1 MEDPDYR
8 NFHVLVVD
16 DEPDNLD
23 AFRFSFRKAFQIS
36 YAESG
41 LQALDLLDRL
51 DAAVIVSDQRMPKM
65 HGIDFLRRAKERR
78 PDVFAVLLTA
88 YADLAVL
95 ADALNS
101 GAVDRYIQKP
111 WDSKELTAI
120 IRQGIRNFATVRENK
135 RLREQ
140 VAQYAGY
147 LEREQR
153 DPMDYGVL
161 AGESESMKLVAR
173 QIEQVAPSASPV
185 LLEAPIGSEQEIVAR
200 AIHVGSP
207 REERPFV
214 RVTCPAF
221 PGDALERELFGYRR
235 GAVPQAFDDR
245 AGRVELAD
253 GGTLF
258 LESMVAPPPSLQSR
272 LLRLLDEGV
281 TERVGST
288 ESQQVDV
295 RLVVSTSEELVRAW
309 SSQEV
314 LPQLLSRLDVVT
326 IRLPPL
332 SERREDIPTLA
343 VHYLRKYARR
353 NPRAASRLSES
364 ALEVLR
370 RADLPG
376 NAREL
381 ENVIERAAVL
391 APGEEIQ
398 PEHLAFRAGLY
409 VTNPRQSERDAVSSP
424 TPASE
429 PTQALPAR
437 LDEVE
442 RRELLAALERC
453 AGNKAEVARLL
464 GIQRTTLYYRLKR
477 LGIDS

>member
-1 MEDPDYR
+1 MEEIDYK

-41 LQALDLLDRL
+41 PQALDLLDRL

-65 HGIDFLRRAKERR
+65 NGIDFLRRAKERR

-153 DPMDYGVL
+153 DPIDYGVL
-161 AGESESMKLVAR
+161 TGESESMRLVAR
-173 QIEQVAPSASPV
+173 QIEQIAPSSSPV
-185 LLEAPIGSEQEIVAR
+185 LLEAPLGSEQEIVAR

-235 GAVPQAFDDR
+235 GAFPQAFDDR

-258 LESMVAPPPSLQSR
+258 LESMAPPPTALQSR

-281 TERVGST
+281 TERIGST
-288 ESQQVDV
+288 EGQRVDV
-295 RLVVSTSEELVRAW
+295 RLIVSTPEELPRAW
-309 SSQEV
+309 GSRDV

-332 SERREDIPTLA
+332 SERREDVPTLA

-353 NPRAASRLSES
+353 NPRAASRLSEA

-370 RADLPG
+370 RADFPG

-391 APGEEIQ
+391 APGEEIE
-398 PEHLAFRAGLY
+398 PEHLAFRTGRY
-409 VTNPRQSERDAVSSP
+409 VTAQPDPSGVASAS
-424 TPASE
+424 TSTSE
-429 PTQALPAR
+429 PAQALPAR

>member
-1 MEDPDYR
+1 MEDLDYQ

-16 DEPDNLD
+16 DESDNLD
-23 AFRFSFRKAFQIS
+23 AFRFSFRKAFRIS

-41 LQALDLLDRL
+41 PSALDLLDRL

-65 HGIDFLRRAKERR
+65 NGIDFLRRAKERR

-140 VAQYAGY
+140 IAQYAGY

-153 DPMDYGVL
+153 DPIDYGVL
-161 AGESESMKLVAR
+161 TGESEAMKLVAR
-173 QIEQVAPSASPV
+173 QIDQIAPSASPV
-185 LLEAPIGSEQEIVAR
+185 LLEAPLGSEQEIVAR

-235 GAVPQAFDDR
+235 GAFPQAFGDR

-258 LESMVAPPPSLQSR
+258 LESMTAPPPALQSR

-288 ESQQVDV
+288 DGQRVDV
-295 RLVVSTSEELVRAW
+295 RLIVSTTEAW
-309 SSQEV
+309 GSQEV

-332 SERREDIPTLA
+332 SSRREDIPTLA

-353 NPRAASRLSES
+353 NPRAASRLSEA

-398 PEHLAFRAGLY
+398 PEHLAFRAGRY
-409 VTNPRQSERDAVSSP
+409 VTAPPQAELELSRSTSK
-424 TPASE
+424 TE
-429 PTQALPAR
+429 PSQALPAR

-477 LGIDS
+477 LGIDA